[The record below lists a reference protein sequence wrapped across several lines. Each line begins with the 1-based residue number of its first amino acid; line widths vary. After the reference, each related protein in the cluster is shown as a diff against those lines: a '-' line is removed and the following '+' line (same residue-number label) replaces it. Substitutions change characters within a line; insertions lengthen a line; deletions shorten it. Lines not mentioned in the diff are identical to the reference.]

1 LYDLVVVS
9 LQFRSLIT
17 ELLLHDVPHRIL
29 LSLHDVQQV
38 CHFIIGAENILLG
51 LYIKIIFACIYSSY
65 VNQLEGSKYRIMVL
79 FIFSRF
85 FVNMKT
91 WIVLIWDHQF
101 ILIQEILLVVLHH
114 TII

>member
-1 LYDLVVVS
+1 MY
-9 LQFRSLIT
+9 LI
-17 ELLLHDVPHRIL
+17 VFYVYMMCNRYVI
-29 LSLHDVQQV
+29 
-38 CHFIIGAENILLG
+38 FIGAKNISLG

-85 FVNMKT
+85 FINMKT

-101 ILIQEILLVVLHH
+101 ILIQDAY
-114 TII
+114 